1 MLITS
6 WTYELDKLDVLLN
19 KIHIAKDTPNM
30 SDLELKA
37 LFNLKDRDDVVFKKA
52 DKGNAI
58 VIMDRDDYIR
68 EAHNQIFNDKYYK
81 PLEGP
86 VYLNTTD
93 EVNSILDKSLLNG
106 WLDNTQVEYLRPADN
121 PRPCIFYT
129 LPKIHKPMDKWLVPD
144 KIPPGRPIVSD
155 CSSDSYHISEL
166 IDHFIKPRSNR
177 HPSYVKDTW
186 DLLDKLRDIEVPSN
200 AILVTADVQSP
211 HTNMQPNK
219 GLEALGKMYDEY
231 DVSMPFEE
239 INRLLELSLLHNDFL
254 FNDRWFLQT
263 SGTAM
268 GKKYAPSFANIFM
281 ANLGDEVLRKAKC
294 KPLAMFRF
302 IDDIF
307 FIWNHSRDELI
318 NLFNSHDDSIKID
331 CNINETSVD
340 FLDVTI
346 FKGSGFSNHN
356 ILDTKVFFTETDT
369 HELLHKK
376 SFHPKHTFEGI
387 LKSQLIRF
395 LTICNNMEDFH
406 EATSILFKVLREKR
420 HYSGRFLRQVKARF
434 LRNYRQPGNTL
445 DPIGAALKC
454 KSSRCQ
460 CCLYLDEKSH
470 FNNDDFDFPIFGGL
484 NCLSKNI
491 IYIIECKACGDK
503 YVGETGRCL
512 KDRMFNHISDI
523 RRNKNGPVSR
533 HFNNADN
540 ICFGAE
546 YNMILYHIEQITD
559 QGNEQKN
566 KSLRLKR
573 ELHWIKTFGTQ
584 FPHGMNH
591 KIVRKRDIFITFPFS
606 NNARKA
612 FKITKDIYTKLQNMY
627 PNVFKDELICSFKR
641 NKNLGDYLVSAK
653 LK

>member
-1 MLITS
+1 M
-6 WTYELDKLDVLLN
+6 
-19 KIHIAKDTPNM
+19 H
-30 SDLELKA
+30 
-37 LFNLKDRDDVVFKKA
+37 
-52 DKGNAI
+52 
-58 VIMDRDDYIR
+58 
-68 EAHNQIFNDKYYK
+68 
-81 PLEGP
+81 
-86 VYLNTTD
+86 
-93 EVNSILDKSLLNG
+93 SILAKVASKPCYIMGDYNLDLLKH
-106 WLDNTQVEYLRPADN
+106 EIHHPADN
-121 PRPCIFYT
+121 FLDIMYANYFIPLINRPTRIT
-129 LPKIHKPMDKWLVPD
+129 
-144 KIPPGRPIVSD
+144 RE
-155 CSSDSYHISEL
+155 SSTL
-166 IDHFIKPRSNR
+166 IDNIFSNNHNVNDHQVNGILKTDLTDHYIIFHTLTLSQRSSSGNPGAIQCAWNLD
-177 HPSYVKDTW
+177 PSVDWNATGERITGSQCPSSG
-186 DLLDKLRDIEVPSN
+186 LPVAFQSSSSVFQLGKLTLGHHWVLASASVVPVASQRTCGSSGLPVCSDN
-200 AILVTADVQSP
+200 AILVTADVQSLY
-211 HTNMQPNK
+211 TNIQPNK
-219 GLEALGKMYDEY
+219 GLEALRKMYDKY

-254 FNDRWFLQT
+254 FNDQWFLQT
-263 SGTAM
+263 SSTAM
-268 GKKYAPSFANIFM
+268 GKQYAPSFANIFM
-281 ANLGDEVLRKAKC
+281 ANLEDEVLRKAKC
-294 KPLAMFRF
+294 KPLAMLRF

-307 FIWNHSRDELI
+307 FIWNHSRDELTEFI

-356 ILDTKVFFTETDT
+356 ILDIKVYFKETDT

-387 LKSQLIRF
+387 LKLQLIRF

-420 HYSGRFLRQVKARF
+420 HYSGRFLRQVTARF

-454 KSSRCQ
+454 KSRRCQ

-484 NCLSKNI
+484 KSS

-503 YVGETGRCL
+503 YLGETGRCL

-546 YNMILYHIEQITD
+546 YNMILYPIEQIPD
-559 QGNEQKN
+559 QGNAQKN

-573 ELHWIKTFGTQ
+573 ELHWIKTLWTQ

-612 FKITKDIYTKLQNMY
+612 FKITKDIYTKLQKMH
-627 PNVFKDELICSFKR
+627 PNVFKGELMCSFKR